1 MTFPVQ
7 KSFGEFTRERF
18 GPNWVFA
25 HRATDRLRARYDKNN
40 CPVVVITPKQQ
51 KHLHADY
58 KREWGA
64 EYDAPAWQALCALR
78 AVTKEA
84 SWDRMAPT
92 TQDMICYAI
101 QALTL
106 EKP

>member
-7 KSFGEFTRERF
+7 KSFRDFTRERF

-25 HRATDRLRARYDKNN
+25 DRITDSLRAQYDRND

-51 KHLHADY
+51 KQLHADY

-64 EYDAPAWQALCALR
+64 EYDKPAWQALCALR
-78 AVTKEA
+78 EVAGDAGWDNLAPSTQQMIREA
-84 SWDRMAPT
+84 AE
-92 TQDMICYAI
+92 
-101 QALTL
+101 ALTS
-106 EKP
+106 

>member
-1 MTFPVQ
+1 MTFPTQ
-7 KSFGEFTRERF
+7 KSFGDFTRERF

-58 KREWGA
+58 KREWGV
-64 EYDAPAWQALCALR
+64 EYDKPAWQALCALR
-78 AVTKEA
+78 AATNQLDYSGFDIATQNMIEEA
-84 SWDRMAPT
+84 
-92 TQDMICYAI
+92 IE
-101 QALTL
+101 ALTS
-106 EKP
+106 